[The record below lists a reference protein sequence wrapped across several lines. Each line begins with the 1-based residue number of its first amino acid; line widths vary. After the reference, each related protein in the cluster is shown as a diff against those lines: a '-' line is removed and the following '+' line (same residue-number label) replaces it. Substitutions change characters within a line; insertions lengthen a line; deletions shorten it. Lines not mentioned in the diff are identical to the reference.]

1 MEIINVLGA
10 NACEI
15 SIIILAIGITIA
27 IARNHGPWLSIGKK
41 ED

>member
-1 MEIINVLGA
+1 MEIINALGA

-27 IARNHGPWLSIGKK
+27 WIRSEGPLISIEKK